1 MLAIIEVMANVSAII
16 VAGATILA
24 PTATILAPMAMAAGI
39 APRLGPGRAIVLALH
54 SRLVSARTTLSERT
68 AEVGKLR
75 EMAANVADDRY
86 CVVVGPKG
94 VGKELLRSVCTRLRC
109 GDV

>member
-1 MLAIIEVMANVSAII
+1 MLAIIEVMANVAAII
-16 VAGATILA
+16 VAGATILT
-24 PTATILAPMAMAAGI
+24 PPVAMAAGI

-94 VGKELLRSVCTRLRC
+94 VGKQLLRSVCTRLRC